1 MTPHALAEGLIVII
15 DLQEFRPQVEMIFKW
30 NLNLIWIFAG
40 HGDIL
45 MRACLAADVVKRM
58 DYKKESLQTAC
69 ESACKRM
76 YDDFKG
82 TGGVIGI
89 DKSGQIGIHF
99 TSQRMAWAYQRG
111 SKMHFG
117 IRKKDDY
124 EQEVQDEDFESDNE

>member
-1 MTPHALAEGLIVII
+1 
-15 DLQEFRPQVEMIFKW
+15 
-30 NLNLIWIFAG
+30 
-40 HGDIL
+40 

-58 DYKKESLQTAC
+58 DYKKESIQTAC

-76 YDDFKG
+76 KDDFKG

-89 DKSGQIGIHF
+89 DKDGQIGIHF

-117 IRKKDDY
+117 IRTKDDY
-124 EQEVQDEDFESDNE
+124 EQEVCDEDFESDNE